1 MANPKNLEK
10 QSLGQY
16 ILEGLLYNQE
26 INNSGVKE
34 HHDKNFQMFVK
45 MDNIQKK
52 NPFLQDSMYLFVYFQ

>member
-45 MDNIQKK
+45 MDNI
-52 NPFLQDSMYLFVYFQ
+52 